1 MPLPSLRRDEI
12 PTTDPRW
19 NEPDHHHERS
29 LGFAQN
35 KSMTLLNR
43 RHLSK
48 PNMHCR
54 LQEFVTGQATQDD
67 SIKSA
72 LNQTSKLQSEMAA
85 CMALASA
92 SAEQMKSLQG
102 SLDKLDAAGKLC
114 NDGLR
119 NVPLDTSRLCVLVTL
134 LSYSRF
140 SYPLHVSFPVW
151 G

>member
-1 MPLPSLRRDEI
+1 M
-12 PTTDPRW
+12 
-19 NEPDHHHERS
+19 
-29 LGFAQN
+29 
-35 KSMTLLNR
+35 
-43 RHLSK
+43 
-48 PNMHCR
+48 
-54 LQEFVTGQATQDD
+54 TGQATQDD

-119 NVPLDTSRLCVLVTL
+119 NVPLDTSRPCVLVTL

-140 SYPLHVSFPVW
+140 SYPRLRPLDVSFSVW

>member
-1 MPLPSLRRDEI
+1 MPLPFRRDDI
-12 PTTDPRW
+12 PTDPLFIHRCF
-19 NEPDHHHERS
+19 NEPDHHHERF

-35 KSMTLLNR
+35 KVDDPLEPVQD
-43 RHLSK
+43 LSK
-48 PNMHCR
+48 PNMHCC

-102 SLDKLDAAGKLC
+102 SLDKLDAAGKPV
-114 NDGLR
+114 R
-119 NVPLDTSRLCVLVTL
+119 
-134 LSYSRF
+134 RF
-140 SYPLHVSFPVW
+140 GNS
-151 G
+151 